1 MVMLR
6 IDMKQQLLH
15 LWFLKMLDQAQSS
28 IDLNQEMEW
37 LKTQRVF
44 EKLEAMKILL
54 MIKLIVLSLLNFWM
68 LRKRLKKFDV
78 ERFIRWWELIKDES
92 FHVVT
97 EDHLL
102 WGMDLKSH
110 CIILKRFTLSQVLVK
125 SFEYVVEWIIP
136 VALLKMEKFIYGE

>member
-37 LKTQRVF
+37 LKMRRVF

-54 MIKLIVLSLLNFWM
+54 MIKLNVLNLLRRNLMWNDSYDGENKSRMSLFMWSWRIICFGAWIPRIIV
-68 LRKRLKKFDV
+68 
-78 ERFIRWWELIKDES
+78 S
-92 FHVVT
+92 F
-97 EDHLL
+97 
-102 WGMDLKSH
+102 
-110 CIILKRFTLSQVLVK
+110 
-125 SFEYVVEWIIP
+125 
-136 VALLKMEKFIYGE
+136 

>member
-37 LKTQRVF
+37 LKMRRVF

-54 MIKLIVLSLLNFWM
+54 MIKLNVLNLLNFWM

-78 ERFIRWWELIKDES
+78 ERFIRWWEQIKDES
-92 FHVVT
+92 FHVVM

-102 WGMDLKSH
+102 WGMDPKNH
-110 CIILKRFTLSQVLVK
+110 CIILKRFTLFQVLVK
-125 SFEYVVEWIIP
+125 SSEYVVEWIIQD
-136 VALLKMEKFIYGE
+136 V

>member
-1 MVMLR
+1 MEMLR

-37 LKTQRVF
+37 LKMWRVF

-54 MIKLIVLSLLNFWM
+54 MIKLIVLNLLNFWM

-92 FHVVT
+92 FHVDM

-102 WGMDLKSH
+102 WGMDLKNH
-110 CIILKRFTLSQVLVK
+110 CIILKRFTLFQVLVK
-125 SFEYVVEWIIP
+125 SSEYVVEWIIL
-136 VALLKMEKFIYGE
+136 VVLLKMEKFIYGE